1 MQGLQRATEAARAS
15 RGRAPRIVHARSIA
29 GGNNTMCGRGGIT
42 FSAPIAD
49 APDEVTCGNCS
60 KVQRSNAATHRTV
73 ALFQDERWTD
83 LREEIQ
89 HLRTAAYDV
98 ATDLCDEGR
107 TISAERAF
115 GKTDALDQVLALMAH
130 TSDEKG

>member
-15 RGRAPRIVHARSIA
+15 RGLAPRIVHARSIA
-29 GGNNTMCGRGGIT
+29 GGNNTLCGRGGIT

-89 HLRTAAYDV
+89 HLRTAAYEV
-98 ATDLCDEGR
+98 ATDLSDEGQYG
-107 TISAERAF
+107 TERAF
-115 GKTDALDQVLALMAH
+115 GRVDAYDDVLLRMDRMEA
-130 TSDEKG
+130 GR

>member
-1 MQGLQRATEAARAS
+1 
-15 RGRAPRIVHARSIA
+15 
-29 GGNNTMCGRGGIT
+29 MCGRGGIT

-60 KVQRSNAATHRTV
+60 KVQRSNAAAHRTV

-89 HLRTAAYDV
+89 HLRTAAYEV
-98 ATDLCDEGR
+98 ATDLSDEGKD
-107 TISAERAF
+107 AERAF
-115 GKTDALDQVLALMAH
+115 GRVEAFDQVLALMAH
-130 TSDEKG
+130 LGEGGQ